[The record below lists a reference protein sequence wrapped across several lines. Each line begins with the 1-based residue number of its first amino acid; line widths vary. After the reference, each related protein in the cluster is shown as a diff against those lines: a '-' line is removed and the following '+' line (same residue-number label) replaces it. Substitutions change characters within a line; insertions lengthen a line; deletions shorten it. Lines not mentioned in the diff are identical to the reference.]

1 MQEGKRLPEAM
12 WSSQGK
18 TRIKSPTL
26 EASVFDESLSSLEGY
41 LGLDIMATLVKC
53 CKASSQYGELG
64 QDSKLPAADLA
75 IGHPLNS
82 PR

>member
-12 WSSQGK
+12 WSFQGK

-41 LGLDIMATLVKC
+41 LGLDMATLVKC

-64 QDSKLPAADLA
+64 HDSKLPAVDLA
-75 IGHPLNS
+75 IGQPLNS
-82 PR
+82 PS